1 MPDII
6 RQKKVLAVEG
16 KDEVNFFHA
25 LLEYVGITDY
35 EIRDVGGKRQFKNKL
50 PALVRMPGFSDVD
63 VLVVIRDADE
73 DANAAFAS
81 IRDILRT
88 EGFELPENIN
98 QFSYGE
104 PKIGIFIMPGNS
116 DTGMLE
122 DLCLE
127 TVKDHPAMECVNTFI
142 DCVSKLESPPNNLAK
157 AKAQAFLAAMLN
169 IVNSVG
175 VAAQKHYWDFDSE
188 VLTEIK
194 TFLENLK

>member
-35 EIRDVGGKRQFKNKL
+35 E
-50 PALVRMPGFSDVD
+50 
-63 VLVVIRDADE
+63 
-73 DANAAFAS
+73 
-81 IRDILRT
+81 
-88 EGFELPENIN
+88 NIN
-98 QFSYGE
+98 QFSYGK

-175 VAAQKHYWDFDSE
+175 VAAQKQYWDFDSE

>member
-35 EIRDVGGKRQFKNKL
+35 EIRDVGGKRQFKN
-50 PALVRMPGFSDVD
+50 
-63 VLVVIRDADE
+63 
-73 DANAAFAS
+73 
-81 IRDILRT
+81 
-88 EGFELPENIN
+88 
-98 QFSYGE
+98 
-104 PKIGIFIMPGNS
+104 
-116 DTGMLE
+116 
-122 DLCLE
+122 
-127 TVKDHPAMECVNTFI
+127 
-142 DCVSKLESPPNNLAK
+142 NLAK

-175 VAAQKHYWDFDSE
+175 VAAQKQYWDFDSE